1 MQHWTLELANPK
13 KLTNLGWTKNSVKM
27 GDQITV
33 NGWQARD
40 GTNRANVNTVTLTG
54 GKKLAAGSSYFE
66 GTKEKPT
73 GN

>member
-1 MQHWTLELANPK
+1 MI
-13 KLTNLGWTKNSVKM
+13 KM

-40 GTNRANVNTVTLTG
+40 GSNRANVNTVTMPDR
-54 GKKLAAGSSYFE
+54 KKLAAGSSYFE
-66 GTKEKPT
+66 KNNEKPT